1 MPLNKDIKKV
11 LVIGSGPIVIG
22 QAAEFDYAGTQAC
35 RALREDGIEIVLVN
49 SNPATIMTDK
59 AMADRIYIEPLTLT
73 TVKRIIEKE
82 RPDSILSGFG
92 GQTGLTLSMQLAKE
106 GFLDKMGVR
115 LLGASPETIDKAE
128 DRQLFKDAM
137 ERIGQPC
144 VPSKVVNTVADA
156 EAFAA
161 EIGYP
166 VIIRPAFTL
175 GGTGGGIVDDANA
188 LREVAAN
195 GLALSPI
202 TQVLVEKSIAGWKE
216 IEFEVMRDHMGNTIT
231 VCSMENLDPVGVH
244 TGDSIVIAPTV
255 TLSDKEYQMLRSAA
269 LKIIDELGVEGGCNC
284 QFALHPTSFEY
295 AVIEVNPRVSR
306 SSALASKA
314 TGYPIAKVA
323 TKIAIGYTLDEIKN
337 AVTGKTYAAFEP
349 ALDYVAVKFPKWPF
363 DKFVY
368 AKRDL
373 GTQMKATGEVMSI
386 ADSFEM
392 ALMKAVRGAEISL
405 DTLNLPKFAAES
417 AEALWHIAVH
427 ATDERLFAVYE
438 LLKRGV
444 SVQEMHDK
452 TMIDCWFLS
461 KLENL
466 LAYEQELSKGVLT
479 EELYTRGKKLGYPDA
494 AIARLSG
501 CKIPYAR
508 KTTFRMVDTCAGEFA
523 AHTPYFYAT
532 YDTEESGGED
542 EALEFIGGD
551 RQKPTVMVLGS
562 GPIRIGQGI
571 EFDYASVHCVM
582 SLRQLGYEV
591 VLVNNNP
598 ETVSTDFDT
607 GDRLYFEPLSP
618 EDVLDIIR
626 IEKPIGVVVA
636 FGGQTAIKLTKT
648 LAANSIPILGS
659 SADTID
665 MAEDRERFDAL
676 LERTGIKRPR
686 GFTVMTADEALTAA
700 RELGYPVL
708 MRPSYVLGGQNMIIA
723 YCDEDIEEYMAIIL
737 THRQDNPVLI
747 DKYLSG
753 MEIEVDAICD
763 GENILIPGIM
773 EHVERTGIHSG
784 DSIAVYP
791 AGDIDDDMADK
802 IVSTTETLCRELH
815 GIGLINLQYILT
827 GGEIYVI
834 EVNPRASRTVPYISK
849 VTGVPMCD
857 LATRVSLG
865 EKLTDLGYGTGLYPP
880 SPYVAVKVPVFS
892 FEKLQ
897 DVDTHLGPEMK
908 STGEV
913 LGIGNNL
920 EEALYKGLIASNH
933 KMTREG
939 GGVFITVRDQ
949 DKHEIGEVAKKFARM
964 GFTLYA
970 TAGTALVLAKV
981 GLAVKL
987 VDKIHESSVNT
998 LTLLES
1004 GQVDYVIST
1013 SAKGRNPA
1021 RDSVKIRR
1029 KASLLGIP
1037 CLTALDT
1044 ANALADSL
1052 MSRYTPENTEIVDIN
1067 HLKAEK
1073 QRLHFTKMT
1082 ACSNDYIYINCFD
1095 PANAVA
1101 SPEFLSIYLSD
1112 RHNGVGGDGVILIC
1126 PSDTADARMVMFNLD
1141 GSEGLMCGNGI
1152 RCVAKYLFDN
1162 GIAKGEPVGKGRYR
1176 LRIDTASGVKEC
1188 TVITKNGLVSKV
1200 TVDMGRAEL
1209 SPRLVPVNLEG
1220 DRVVNK
1226 PVSIDGEV
1234 FRITCCSMGNPHAT
1248 VFVPSVDKLDLERL
1262 GPKFEHDPLFPER
1275 VNVGFVEV
1283 IDETTLKA
1291 RIWER
1296 GSGETM
1302 ACGTGTCA
1310 AVVAATVN
1318 GYCQKGQDVRVI
1330 LKGGE
1335 LRINYTDE
1343 RVLMTGRADKVF
1355 DGTVEV

>member
-59 AMADRIYIEPLTLT
+59 AMADKIYIEPLNLT
-73 TVKRIIEKE
+73 TIKRIIEKE
-82 RPDSILSGFG
+82 KPDSILSGFG

-106 GFLDKMGVR
+106 GFLESHNVR

-128 DRQLFKDAM
+128 DRQMFKDTM
-137 ERIGQPC
+137 EKIGQPC
-144 VPSKVVNTVADA
+144 IPSKVVTTVEDA
-156 EAFAA
+156 EAFAL

-175 GGTGGGIVDDANA
+175 GGSGGGIVNNQEE

-202 TQVLVEKSIAGWKE
+202 TQILVEKSIAGWKE
-216 IEFEVMRDHMGNTIT
+216 IEFEVMRDSKGNTIT

-368 AKRDL
+368 AKREL

-386 ADSFEM
+386 ADTFEM

-405 DTLNLPKFAAES
+405 DTLNLPKFATES
-417 AEALWHIAVH
+417 EENLWHIATH

-444 SVQEMHDK
+444 SVEKMHQE

-461 KLENL
+461 KILNL
-466 LAYEQELSKGVLT
+466 LNYERELAKGRLT
-479 EELYTRGKKLGYPDA
+479 QELYTQGKKLGYPDST
-494 AIARLSG
+494 IARLSG
-501 CKIPYAR
+501 CEVTFER
-508 KTTFRMVDTCAGEFA
+508 KPTFKMVDTCAGEFA

-532 YDTEESGGED
+532 YDTEEAGGED
-542 EALEFIGGD
+542 EALEFIGEN
-551 RQKPTVMVLGS
+551 REKQTVIVLGS

-591 VLVNNNP
+591 VIINNNP

-618 EDVLDIIR
+618 EDVLDIIN

-648 LAANSIPILGS
+648 LAAHNIPILGS

-676 LERTGIKRPR
+676 LERSGIKRPK
-686 GFTVMTADEALTAA
+686 GHTIMTTEEALTAA
-700 RELGYPVL
+700 RDLGYPVL

-723 YCDEDIEEYMAIIL
+723 YCDEDIQEYMAIIL
-737 THRQDNPVLI
+737 SHKQDNPVLI

-791 AGDIDDDMADK
+791 ASDIDDDMSAK
-802 IVSTTETLCRELH
+802 IVATTETLCRELNAL
-815 GIGLINLQYILT
+815 GLINLQYILMD
-827 GGEIYVI
+827 GEIYVI

-857 LATRVSLG
+857 LATKVSLG
-865 EKLTDLGYGTGLYPP
+865 YKLVDLGFGTGLYKP

-892 FEKLQ
+892 FEKLT

-920 EEALYKGLIASNH
+920 EEALYKGLIASGH
-933 KMTREG
+933 KMTKG

-949 DKHEIGEVAKKFARM
+949 DKPEIGEIAKKFDKM
-964 GFTLYA
+964 GFAIYA
-970 TAGTALVLAKV
+970 TTGTAMVLAKV
-981 GLAVKL
+981 GLSVKI

-998 LTLLES
+998 ITLLES
-1004 GQVDYVIST
+1004 GKVNYVIST

-1052 MSRYTPENTEIVDIN
+1052 MSRYTPENTEIIDIN
-1067 HLKAEK
+1067 NLKERK
-1073 QRLHFTKMT
+1073 QKLKFTKMS
-1082 ACSNDYIYINCFD
+1082 ACSNDYIYINLFD
-1095 PANAVA
+1095 KENTVS
-1101 SPEFLSIYLSD
+1101 SPEFLSIFLSD

-1126 PSDTADARMVMFNLD
+1126 PSDVADAQMRMFNLD
-1141 GSEGLMCGNGI
+1141 GSEGMMCGNGI

-1162 GIAKGEPVGKGRYR
+1162 GIAKGQKVGEGRHV
-1176 LRIDTASGVKEC
+1176 LHIDTKSGVKEC

-1200 TVDMGRAEL
+1200 TVDMGKAEL
-1209 SPRLVPVNLEG
+1209 APEKVPVRLEG
-1220 DRVVNK
+1220 EKVVNK
-1226 PVSIDGEV
+1226 PISIGGNV
-1234 FRITCCSMGNPHAT
+1234 YRITCCSMGNPHCT
-1248 VFVPSVDKLDLERL
+1248 VFVPSVDKLDLEDL
-1262 GPKFEHDPLFPER
+1262 GPKFEHDPMFPDR
-1275 VNVGFVEV
+1275 VNVEFVEV
-1283 IDETTLKA
+1283 IDQHTLKA

-1310 AVVAATVN
+1310 AVVAATLN
-1318 GYCQKGQDVRVI
+1318 GYCEKGKDIRVI

-1335 LRINYTDE
+1335 LKIHYTDE
-1343 RVLMTGRADKVF
+1343 RVLMTGKAEKVY
-1355 DGTVEV
+1355 DGVVEV

>member
-59 AMADRIYIEPLTLT
+59 AMADKIYIEPLNLT
-73 TVKRIIEKE
+73 TIKRIIEKE
-82 RPDSILSGFG
+82 KPDSILSGFG

-106 GFLDKMGVR
+106 GFLESHNVR

-128 DRQLFKDAM
+128 DRQMFKDTM
-137 ERIGQPC
+137 EKIGQPC
-144 VPSKVVNTVADA
+144 IPSKVVTTVEDA
-156 EAFAA
+156 EAFAL

-175 GGTGGGIVDDANA
+175 GGSGGGIVNNQEE

-202 TQVLVEKSIAGWKE
+202 TQILVEKSIAGWKE
-216 IEFEVMRDHMGNTIT
+216 IEFEVMRDSKGNTIT

-368 AKRDL
+368 AKREL

-386 ADSFEM
+386 ADTFEM

-405 DTLNLPKFAAES
+405 DTLNLPKFATES
-417 AEALWHIAVH
+417 EENLWHIATH

-444 SVQEMHDK
+444 SVEKMHQE

-461 KLENL
+461 KILNL
-466 LAYEQELSKGVLT
+466 LNYERELAKGQLT
-479 EELYTRGKKLGYPDA
+479 QELYTQGKKLGYPDST
-494 AIARLSG
+494 IARLSG
-501 CKIPYAR
+501 CEVTFER
-508 KTTFRMVDTCAGEFA
+508 KPTFKMVDTCAGEFA

-542 EALEFIGGD
+542 EALEFIGEN
-551 RQKPTVMVLGS
+551 REKQTVIVLGS

-591 VLVNNNP
+591 VIINNNP

-618 EDVLDIIR
+618 EDVLDIIN

-648 LAANSIPILGS
+648 LAAHNIPILGS

-665 MAEDRERFDAL
+665 MAEDRERFDEL
-676 LERTGIKRPR
+676 LERSGIKRPK
-686 GFTVMTADEALTAA
+686 GHTIMTTEEALNAA
-700 RELGYPVL
+700 RDLGYPVL

-723 YCDEDIEEYMAIIL
+723 YCDEDIQEYMAIIL
-737 THRQDNPVLI
+737 SHKQDNPVLI

-791 AGDIDDDMADK
+791 ASDIDDDMSAK
-802 IVSTTETLCRELH
+802 IVATTETLCRELNAL
-815 GIGLINLQYILT
+815 GLINLQYILMD
-827 GGEIYVI
+827 GEIYVI

-857 LATRVSLG
+857 LATKVSLG
-865 EKLTDLGYGTGLYPP
+865 YKLVDLGFGTGLYKP

-892 FEKLQ
+892 FEKLT

-920 EEALYKGLIASNH
+920 EEALYKGLIASGH
-933 KMTREG
+933 KMTKG

-949 DKHEIGEVAKKFARM
+949 DKPEIGEIAKKFDKM
-964 GFTLYA
+964 GFAIYA
-970 TAGTALVLAKV
+970 TTGTAMVLAKV
-981 GLAVKL
+981 GLSVKI

-998 LTLLES
+998 ITLLES
-1004 GQVDYVIST
+1004 GKVNYVIST

-1052 MSRYTPENTEIVDIN
+1052 MSRYTPENTEIIDIN
-1067 HLKAEK
+1067 NLKERK
-1073 QRLHFTKMT
+1073 QKLKFTKMS
-1082 ACSNDYIYINCFD
+1082 ACSNDYIYINLFD
-1095 PANAVA
+1095 KENTVS
-1101 SPEFLSIYLSD
+1101 SPEFLSIFLSD

-1126 PSDTADARMVMFNLD
+1126 PSDVADAQMRMFNLD
-1141 GSEGLMCGNGI
+1141 GSEGMMCGNGI

-1162 GIAKGEPVGKGRYR
+1162 GIAKGQKVGEGRHV
-1176 LRIDTASGVKEC
+1176 LHIDTKSGVKEC

-1200 TVDMGRAEL
+1200 TVDMGKAQLAPEK
-1209 SPRLVPVNLEG
+1209 VPVRLEG
-1220 DRVVNK
+1220 EKVVNK
-1226 PVSIDGEV
+1226 PISIGGNV
-1234 FRITCCSMGNPHAT
+1234 YRITCCSMGNPHCI
-1248 VFVPSVDKLDLERL
+1248 VFVPSVDKLDLEDL
-1262 GPKFEHDPLFPER
+1262 GPKFEHDPMFPDR
-1275 VNVGFVEV
+1275 VNVEFVEV
-1283 IDETTLKA
+1283 IDQHTLKA

-1310 AVVAATVN
+1310 AVVAATLN
-1318 GYCQKGQDVRVI
+1318 GYCEKGKDIRV
-1330 LKGGE
+1330 
-1335 LRINYTDE
+1335 TS
-1343 RVLMTGRADKVF
+1343 RAAS
-1355 DGTVEV
+1355 

>member
-59 AMADRIYIEPLTLT
+59 AMADKIYIEPLNLT
-73 TVKRIIEKE
+73 TIKRIIEKE
-82 RPDSILSGFG
+82 KPDSILSGFG

-106 GFLDKMGVR
+106 GFLESHNVR

-128 DRQLFKDAM
+128 DRQMFKDTM
-137 ERIGQPC
+137 EKIGQPC
-144 VPSKVVNTVADA
+144 IPSKVVTTVEDA
-156 EAFAA
+156 EAFAL

-175 GGTGGGIVDDANA
+175 GGSGGGIVNNQEE

-202 TQVLVEKSIAGWKE
+202 TQILVEKSIAGWKE
-216 IEFEVMRDHMGNTIT
+216 IEFEVMRDSKGNTIT

-368 AKRDL
+368 AKREL

-386 ADSFEM
+386 ADTFEM

-405 DTLNLPKFAAES
+405 DTLNLPKFATES
-417 AEALWHIAVH
+417 EENLWHIATH

-444 SVQEMHDK
+444 SIEKMHEE

-461 KLENL
+461 KILNL
-466 LAYEQELSKGVLT
+466 LNYERELAKGQLT
-479 EELYTRGKKLGYPDA
+479 QELYTQGKKLGYPDST
-494 AIARLSG
+494 IARLSG
-501 CKIPYAR
+501 CEVTFER
-508 KTTFRMVDTCAGEFA
+508 KPTFKMVDTCAGEFA

-532 YDTEESGGED
+532 YDTEEAGGED
-542 EALEFIGGD
+542 EALEFIGEN
-551 RQKPTVMVLGS
+551 REKQTVIVLGS

-591 VLVNNNP
+591 VIINNNP

-618 EDVLDIIR
+618 EDVLDIIN

-648 LAANSIPILGS
+648 LAAHNIPILGS

-665 MAEDRERFDAL
+665 MAEDRERFDEL
-676 LERTGIKRPR
+676 LERSGIKRPK
-686 GFTVMTADEALTAA
+686 GHTIMTTEEALTAA
-700 RELGYPVL
+700 RDLGYPVL

-723 YCDEDIEEYMAIIL
+723 YCDEDIQEYMAIIL
-737 THRQDNPVLI
+737 SHKQDNPVLI

-791 AGDIDDDMADK
+791 ASDIDDDMSAK
-802 IVSTTETLCRELH
+802 IVATTETLCRELNAL
-815 GIGLINLQYILT
+815 GLINLQYILMD
-827 GGEIYVI
+827 GEIYVI

-857 LATRVSLG
+857 LATKVSLG
-865 EKLTDLGYGTGLYPP
+865 YKLVDLGFGTGLYKP

-892 FEKLQ
+892 FEKLT

-920 EEALYKGLIASNH
+920 EEALYKGLIASGH
-933 KMTREG
+933 KMTKG

-949 DKHEIGEVAKKFARM
+949 DKPEIGEIAKKFDKM
-964 GFTLYA
+964 GFAIYA
-970 TAGTALVLAKV
+970 TTGTAMVLAKV
-981 GLAVKL
+981 GLSVKI

-998 LTLLES
+998 ITLLES
-1004 GQVDYVIST
+1004 GKVNYVIST

-1052 MSRYTPENTEIVDIN
+1052 MSRYTPENTEIIDIN
-1067 HLKAEK
+1067 NLKERK
-1073 QRLHFTKMT
+1073 QKLKFTKMS
-1082 ACSNDYIYINCFD
+1082 ACSNDYIYINLFD
-1095 PANAVA
+1095 KENTVS
-1101 SPEFLSIYLSD
+1101 SPEFLSIFLSD

-1126 PSDTADARMVMFNLD
+1126 PSDVADAQMRMFNLD
-1141 GSEGLMCGNGI
+1141 GSEGMMCGNGI

-1162 GIAKGEPVGKGRYR
+1162 GIAKGQKVGEGRHV
-1176 LRIDTASGVKEC
+1176 LHIDTKSGVKEC

-1200 TVDMGRAEL
+1200 TVDMGKAEL
-1209 SPRLVPVNLEG
+1209 APEKVPVRLEG
-1220 DRVVNK
+1220 EKVVNK
-1226 PVSIDGEV
+1226 PISIGGNV
-1234 FRITCCSMGNPHAT
+1234 YRITCCSMGNPHCT
-1248 VFVPSVDKLDLERL
+1248 VFVPSVDKLDLEDL
-1262 GPKFEHDPLFPER
+1262 GPKFEHDPMFPDR
-1275 VNVGFVEV
+1275 VNVEFVEV
-1283 IDETTLKA
+1283 IDQHTLKA

-1310 AVVAATVN
+1310 AVVAATLN
-1318 GYCQKGQDVRVI
+1318 GYCEKGKDIRVI

-1335 LRINYTDE
+1335 LKIHYTDE
-1343 RVLMTGRADKVF
+1343 RVLMTGKAEKVY
-1355 DGTVEV
+1355 DGVVEV

>member
-59 AMADRIYIEPLTLT
+59 AMADKIYIEPLNLT
-73 TVKRIIEKE
+73 TIKRIIEKE
-82 RPDSILSGFG
+82 KPDSILSGFG

-106 GFLDKMGVR
+106 GFLESHNVR

-128 DRQLFKDAM
+128 DRQMFKDTM
-137 ERIGQPC
+137 EKIGQPC
-144 VPSKVVNTVADA
+144 IPSKVVTTVEDA
-156 EAFAA
+156 EAFAL

-175 GGTGGGIVDDANA
+175 GGSGGGIVNNQEE

-202 TQVLVEKSIAGWKE
+202 TQILVEKSIAGWKE
-216 IEFEVMRDHMGNTIT
+216 IEFEVMRDSKGNTIT

-368 AKRDL
+368 AKREL

-386 ADSFEM
+386 ADTFEM

-405 DTLNLPKFAAES
+405 DTLNLPKFATES
-417 AEALWHIAVH
+417 EENLWHIATH

-444 SVQEMHDK
+444 SIEKMHQE

-461 KLENL
+461 KILNL
-466 LAYEQELSKGVLT
+466 LNYERELAKGQLT
-479 EELYTRGKKLGYPDA
+479 QELYTQGKKLGYPDST
-494 AIARLSG
+494 IARLSG
-501 CKIPYAR
+501 CEVTFER
-508 KTTFRMVDTCAGEFA
+508 KPTFKMVDTCAGEFA

-532 YDTEESGGED
+532 YDTEEAGGED
-542 EALEFIGGD
+542 EALEFIGEN
-551 RQKPTVMVLGS
+551 REKQTVIVLGS

-591 VLVNNNP
+591 VIINNNP

-618 EDVLDIIR
+618 EDVLDIIK

-648 LAANSIPILGS
+648 LAAHNIPILGS

-665 MAEDRERFDAL
+665 MAEDRERFDEL
-676 LERTGIKRPR
+676 LERSGIKRPK
-686 GFTVMTADEALTAA
+686 GHTIMTTEEALNAA
-700 RELGYPVL
+700 RDLGYPVL

-737 THRQDNPVLI
+737 SHKQDNPVLI

-791 AGDIDDDMADK
+791 ASDIDDDMSAK
-802 IVSTTETLCRELH
+802 IVATTETLCRELNAL
-815 GIGLINLQYILT
+815 GLINLQYILMD
-827 GGEIYVI
+827 GEIYVI

-857 LATRVSLG
+857 LATKVSLG
-865 EKLTDLGYGTGLYPP
+865 YKLVDLGFGTGLYKP

-892 FEKLQ
+892 FEKLT

-920 EEALYKGLIASNH
+920 EEALYKGLIASGH
-933 KMTREG
+933 KMTKG

-949 DKHEIGEVAKKFARM
+949 DKPEIGEIAKKFDKM
-964 GFTLYA
+964 GFAIYA
-970 TAGTALVLAKV
+970 TTGTAMVLAKV
-981 GLAVKL
+981 GLSVKI

-998 LTLLES
+998 ITLLES
-1004 GQVDYVIST
+1004 GKVNYVIST

-1052 MSRYTPENTEIVDIN
+1052 MSRYTPENTEIIDIN
-1067 HLKAEK
+1067 NLKERK
-1073 QRLHFTKMT
+1073 QKLKFTKMS
-1082 ACSNDYIYINCFD
+1082 ACSNDYIYINLFD
-1095 PANAVA
+1095 KENTVS
-1101 SPEFLSIYLSD
+1101 SPEFLSIFLSD

-1126 PSDTADARMVMFNLD
+1126 PSDVADAQMRMFNLD
-1141 GSEGLMCGNGI
+1141 GSEGMMCGNGI

-1162 GIAKGEPVGKGRYR
+1162 GIAKGQKVGEGRHV
-1176 LRIDTASGVKEC
+1176 LHIDTKSGVKEC

-1200 TVDMGRAEL
+1200 TVDMGKAEL
-1209 SPRLVPVNLEG
+1209 APEKVPVRLEG
-1220 DRVVNK
+1220 EKVVNK
-1226 PVSIDGEV
+1226 PISIGGNV
-1234 FRITCCSMGNPHAT
+1234 YRITCCSMGNPHCT
-1248 VFVPSVDKLDLERL
+1248 VFVPSVDKLDLEDL
-1262 GPKFEHDPLFPER
+1262 GPKFEHDPMFPDR
-1275 VNVGFVEV
+1275 VNVEFVEV
-1283 IDETTLKA
+1283 IDQHTLKA

-1310 AVVAATVN
+1310 AVVAATLN
-1318 GYCQKGQDVRVI
+1318 GYCEKGKDIRVI

-1335 LRINYTDE
+1335 LKIHYTDE
-1343 RVLMTGRADKVF
+1343 RVLMTGKAEKVY
-1355 DGTVEV
+1355 DGVVEV

>member
-59 AMADRIYIEPLTLT
+59 AMADKIYIEPLNLT
-73 TVKRIIEKE
+73 TIKRIIEKE
-82 RPDSILSGFG
+82 KPDSILSGFG

-106 GFLDKMGVR
+106 GFLESHNVR

-128 DRQLFKDAM
+128 DRQMFKDTM
-137 ERIGQPC
+137 EKIGQPC
-144 VPSKVVNTVADA
+144 IPSKVVTTVEDA
-156 EAFAA
+156 EAFAL

-175 GGTGGGIVDDANA
+175 GGSGGGIVNNQEE

-202 TQVLVEKSIAGWKE
+202 TQILVEKSIAGWKE
-216 IEFEVMRDHMGNTIT
+216 IEFEVMRDSKGNTIT

-386 ADSFEM
+386 ADTFEM

-405 DTLNLPKFAAES
+405 DTLNLPKFATES
-417 AEALWHIAVH
+417 EENLWHIATH

-444 SVQEMHDK
+444 TVEKMHEE

-461 KLENL
+461 KILNL
-466 LAYEQELSKGVLT
+466 LNYERELAKGQLT
-479 EELYTRGKKLGYPDA
+479 QELYTQGKKLGYPDST
-494 AIARLSG
+494 IARLSG
-501 CKIPYAR
+501 CEVTFER
-508 KTTFRMVDTCAGEFA
+508 KPTFKMVDTCAGEFA

-532 YDTEESGGED
+532 YDTEEAGGED
-542 EALEFIGGD
+542 EALEFIGEN
-551 RQKPTVMVLGS
+551 REKQTVIVLGS

-591 VLVNNNP
+591 VIINNNP

-618 EDVLDIIR
+618 EDVLDVIA

-648 LAANSIPILGS
+648 LAAHNIPILGS

-665 MAEDRERFDAL
+665 MAEDRERFDEL
-676 LERTGIKRPR
+676 LERSGIKRPK
-686 GFTVMTADEALTAA
+686 GHTIMTTEEALTAA

-723 YCDEDIEEYMAIIL
+723 YCDEDIQEYMAIIL
-737 THRQDNPVLI
+737 SHKQDNPVLI

-791 AGDIDDDMADK
+791 ASDIDDDMSAK
-802 IVSTTETLCRELH
+802 IVATTETLCRELNAL
-815 GIGLINLQYILT
+815 GLINLQYILMD
-827 GGEIYVI
+827 GEIYVI

-857 LATRVSLG
+857 LATKVSLG
-865 EKLTDLGYGTGLYPP
+865 YKLVDLGFGTGLYKP

-892 FEKLQ
+892 FEKLT

-920 EEALYKGLIASNH
+920 EEALYKGLIASGH
-933 KMTREG
+933 KMTKG

-949 DKHEIGEVAKKFARM
+949 DKPEIGEIAKKFDKM
-964 GFTLYA
+964 GFAIYA
-970 TAGTALVLAKV
+970 TTGTAMVLAKV
-981 GLAVKL
+981 GLSVKI

-998 LTLLES
+998 ITLLES
-1004 GQVDYVIST
+1004 GKVNYVIST

-1052 MSRYTPENTEIVDIN
+1052 MSRYTPENTEIIDIN
-1067 HLKAEK
+1067 NLKERK
-1073 QRLHFTKMT
+1073 QKLKFTKMS
-1082 ACSNDYIYINCFD
+1082 ACSNDYIYINLFD
-1095 PANAVA
+1095 KENTVS
-1101 SPEFLSIYLSD
+1101 SPEFLSIFLSD

-1126 PSDTADARMVMFNLD
+1126 PSDVADAQMRMFNLD
-1141 GSEGLMCGNGI
+1141 GSEGMMCGNGI

-1162 GIAKGEPVGKGRYR
+1162 GIAKGQKVGEGRHV
-1176 LRIDTASGVKEC
+1176 LHIDTKSGVKEC

-1200 TVDMGRAEL
+1200 TVDMGKAEL
-1209 SPRLVPVNLEG
+1209 APEKVPVRLEG
-1220 DRVVNK
+1220 EKVVNK
-1226 PVSIDGEV
+1226 PISIGGNV
-1234 FRITCCSMGNPHAT
+1234 YRITCCSMGNPHCT
-1248 VFVPSVDKLDLERL
+1248 VFVPSVDKLDLEDL
-1262 GPKFEHDPLFPER
+1262 GPKFEHDPMFPDR
-1275 VNVGFVEV
+1275 VNVEFVEV
-1283 IDETTLKA
+1283 IDQHTLKA

-1310 AVVAATVN
+1310 AVVAATLN
-1318 GYCQKGQDVRVI
+1318 GYCEKGKDIRVI

-1335 LRINYTDE
+1335 LKIHYTDE
-1343 RVLMTGRADKVF
+1343 RVLMTGKAEKVY
-1355 DGTVEV
+1355 DGVVEV

>member
-59 AMADRIYIEPLTLT
+59 AMADKIYIEPLNLT
-73 TVKRIIEKE
+73 TIKRIIEKE
-82 RPDSILSGFG
+82 KPDSILSGFG

-106 GFLDKMGVR
+106 GFLESHNVR

-128 DRQLFKDAM
+128 DRQMFKDTM
-137 ERIGQPC
+137 EKIGQPC
-144 VPSKVVNTVADA
+144 IPSKVVTTVEDA
-156 EAFAA
+156 EAFAL

-175 GGTGGGIVDDANA
+175 GGSGGGIVNNQEE

-202 TQVLVEKSIAGWKE
+202 TQILVEKSIAGWKE
-216 IEFEVMRDHMGNTIT
+216 IEFEVMRDSKGNTIT

-386 ADSFEM
+386 ADTFEM

-405 DTLNLPKFAAES
+405 DTLNLPKFATES
-417 AEALWHIAVH
+417 EENLWHIATH

-444 SVQEMHDK
+444 TVEKMHEE

-461 KLENL
+461 KILNL
-466 LAYEQELSKGVLT
+466 LNYERELAKGRLT
-479 EELYTRGKKLGYPDA
+479 QELYTQGKKLGYPDST
-494 AIARLSG
+494 IARLSG
-501 CKIPYAR
+501 CEVTFER
-508 KTTFRMVDTCAGEFA
+508 KPTFKMVDTCAGEFA

-532 YDTEESGGED
+532 YDTEEAGGED
-542 EALEFIGGD
+542 EALEFIGEN
-551 RQKPTVMVLGS
+551 REKQTVIVLGS

-591 VLVNNNP
+591 VIINNNP

-618 EDVLDIIR
+618 EDVLDIIN

-648 LAANSIPILGS
+648 LAAHNIPILGS

-665 MAEDRERFDAL
+665 MAEDRERFDEL
-676 LERTGIKRPR
+676 LERSGIKRPK
-686 GFTVMTADEALTAA
+686 GHTIMTTEEALNAA
-700 RELGYPVL
+700 RDLGYPVL

-737 THRQDNPVLI
+737 SHKQDNPVLI

-791 AGDIDDDMADK
+791 ASDIDDDMSAK
-802 IVSTTETLCRELH
+802 IVATTETLCRELNAL
-815 GIGLINLQYILT
+815 GLINLQYILMD
-827 GGEIYVI
+827 GEIYVI

-857 LATRVSLG
+857 LATKVSLG
-865 EKLTDLGYGTGLYPP
+865 YKLVDLGFGTGLYKP

-892 FEKLQ
+892 FEKLT

-920 EEALYKGLIASNH
+920 EEALYKGLIASGH
-933 KMTREG
+933 KMTKG

-949 DKHEIGEVAKKFARM
+949 DKPEIGEIAKKFDKM
-964 GFTLYA
+964 GFAIYA
-970 TAGTALVLAKV
+970 TTGTAMVLAKV
-981 GLAVKL
+981 GLSVKI

-998 LTLLES
+998 ITLLES
-1004 GQVDYVIST
+1004 GKVNYVIST

-1052 MSRYTPENTEIVDIN
+1052 MSRYTPENTEIIDIN
-1067 HLKAEK
+1067 NLKERK
-1073 QRLHFTKMT
+1073 QKLKFTKMS
-1082 ACSNDYIYINCFD
+1082 ACSNDYIYINLFD
-1095 PANAVA
+1095 KENTVS
-1101 SPEFLSIYLSD
+1101 SPEFLSIFLSD

-1126 PSDTADARMVMFNLD
+1126 PSDVADAQMRMFNLD
-1141 GSEGLMCGNGI
+1141 GSEGMMCGNGI

-1162 GIAKGEPVGKGRYR
+1162 GIAKGQKVGEGRHV
-1176 LRIDTASGVKEC
+1176 LHIDTKSGVKEC

-1200 TVDMGRAEL
+1200 TVDMGKAEL
-1209 SPRLVPVNLEG
+1209 APEKVPVRLEG
-1220 DRVVNK
+1220 EKVVNK
-1226 PVSIDGEV
+1226 PISIGGNV
-1234 FRITCCSMGNPHAT
+1234 YRITCCSMGNPHCT
-1248 VFVPSVDKLDLERL
+1248 VFVPSVDKLDLEDL
-1262 GPKFEHDPLFPER
+1262 GPKFEHDPMFPDR
-1275 VNVGFVEV
+1275 VNVEFVEV
-1283 IDETTLKA
+1283 IDQHTLKA

-1310 AVVAATVN
+1310 AVVAATLN
-1318 GYCQKGQDVRVI
+1318 GYCEKGKDIRVI

-1335 LRINYTDE
+1335 LKIHYTDE
-1343 RVLMTGRADKVF
+1343 RVLMTGKAEKVY
-1355 DGTVEV
+1355 DGVVEV

>member
-59 AMADRIYIEPLTLT
+59 AMADKIYIEPLNLT
-73 TVKRIIEKE
+73 TIKRIIEKE
-82 RPDSILSGFG
+82 KPDSILSGFG

-106 GFLDKMGVR
+106 GFLESHNVR

-128 DRQLFKDAM
+128 DRQMFKDTM
-137 ERIGQPC
+137 EKIGQPC
-144 VPSKVVNTVADA
+144 IPSKVVTTVEDA
-156 EAFAA
+156 EAFAL

-175 GGTGGGIVDDANA
+175 GGSGGGIVNNQEE

-202 TQVLVEKSIAGWKE
+202 TQILVEKSIAGWKE
-216 IEFEVMRDHMGNTIT
+216 IEFEVMRDSKGNTIT

-368 AKRDL
+368 AKREL

-386 ADSFEM
+386 ADTFEM

-405 DTLNLPKFAAES
+405 DTLNLPKFATES
-417 AEALWHIAVH
+417 EENLWHIATH

-444 SVQEMHDK
+444 SVEKMHEE

-461 KLENL
+461 KLMNL
-466 LAYEQELSKGVLT
+466 LNYERELAKGQLT
-479 EELYTRGKKLGYPDA
+479 QELYTQGKKLGYPDST
-494 AIARLSG
+494 IARLSG
-501 CKIPYAR
+501 CEVTFER
-508 KTTFRMVDTCAGEFA
+508 KPTFKMVDTCAGEFA

-532 YDTEESGGED
+532 YDTEEAGGED
-542 EALEFIGGD
+542 EALEFIGEN
-551 RQKPTVMVLGS
+551 REKQTVIVLGS

-591 VLVNNNP
+591 VIINNNP

-618 EDVLDIIR
+618 EDVLDIIN

-648 LAANSIPILGS
+648 LAAHNIPILGS

-665 MAEDRERFDAL
+665 MAEDRERFDEL
-676 LERTGIKRPR
+676 LERSGIKRPK
-686 GFTVMTADEALTAA
+686 GHTIMTTEEALNAA
-700 RELGYPVL
+700 QDLGYPVL

-737 THRQDNPVLI
+737 SHKQDNPVLI

-791 AGDIDDDMADK
+791 ASDIDDDMSAK
-802 IVSTTETLCRELH
+802 IVATTETLCRELNAL
-815 GIGLINLQYILT
+815 GLINLQYILMD
-827 GGEIYVI
+827 GEIYVI

-857 LATRVSLG
+857 LATKVSLG
-865 EKLTDLGYGTGLYPP
+865 YKLVDLGFGTGLYKP

-892 FEKLQ
+892 FEKLT

-920 EEALYKGLIASNH
+920 EEALYKGLIASGH
-933 KMTREG
+933 KMTKG

-949 DKHEIGEVAKKFARM
+949 DKPEIGEIAKKFDKM
-964 GFTLYA
+964 GFAIYA
-970 TAGTALVLAKV
+970 TTGTAMVLAKV
-981 GLAVKL
+981 GLSVKI

-998 LTLLES
+998 ITLLES
-1004 GQVDYVIST
+1004 GKVNYVIST

-1052 MSRYTPENTEIVDIN
+1052 MSRYTPENTEIIDIN
-1067 HLKAEK
+1067 NLKERK
-1073 QRLHFTKMT
+1073 QKLKFTKMS
-1082 ACSNDYIYINCFD
+1082 ACSNDYIYINLFD
-1095 PANAVA
+1095 KENTVS
-1101 SPEFLSIYLSD
+1101 SPEFLSIFLSD

-1126 PSDTADARMVMFNLD
+1126 PSDVADAQMRMFNLD
-1141 GSEGLMCGNGI
+1141 GSEGMMCGNGI

-1162 GIAKGEPVGKGRYR
+1162 GIAKGQKVGEGRHV
-1176 LRIDTASGVKEC
+1176 LHIDTKSGVKEC

-1200 TVDMGRAEL
+1200 TVDMGKAEL
-1209 SPRLVPVNLEG
+1209 APEKVPVRLEG
-1220 DRVVNK
+1220 EKVVNK
-1226 PVSIDGEV
+1226 PISIGGNV
-1234 FRITCCSMGNPHAT
+1234 YRITCCSMGNPHCT
-1248 VFVPSVDKLDLERL
+1248 VFVPSVDKLDLEDL
-1262 GPKFEHDPLFPER
+1262 GPKFEHDPMFPDR
-1275 VNVGFVEV
+1275 VNVEFVEV
-1283 IDETTLKA
+1283 IDQHTLKA

-1310 AVVAATVN
+1310 AVVAATLN
-1318 GYCQKGQDVRVI
+1318 GYCEKGKDIRVI

-1335 LRINYTDE
+1335 LKIHYTDE
-1343 RVLMTGRADKVF
+1343 RVLMTGKAEKVY
-1355 DGTVEV
+1355 DGVVEV

>member
-59 AMADRIYIEPLTLT
+59 AMADKIYIEPLNLT
-73 TVKRIIEKE
+73 TIKRIIEKE
-82 RPDSILSGFG
+82 KPDSILSGFG

-106 GFLDKMGVR
+106 GFLESHNVR

-128 DRQLFKDAM
+128 DRQMFKDTM
-137 ERIGQPC
+137 EKIGQPC
-144 VPSKVVNTVADA
+144 IPSKVVTTVEDA
-156 EAFAA
+156 EAFAL

-175 GGTGGGIVDDANA
+175 GGSGGGIVNNQEE

-202 TQVLVEKSIAGWKE
+202 TQILVEKSIAGWKE
-216 IEFEVMRDHMGNTIT
+216 IEFEVMRDSKGNTIT

-368 AKRDL
+368 AKREL

-386 ADSFEM
+386 ADTFEM

-405 DTLNLPKFAAES
+405 DTLNLPKFATES
-417 AEALWHIAVH
+417 EENLWHIATH

-444 SVQEMHDK
+444 SVEKMHEE

-461 KLENL
+461 KILNL
-466 LAYEQELSKGVLT
+466 LNYERELAKGRLT
-479 EELYTRGKKLGYPDA
+479 QELYTQGKKLGYPDST
-494 AIARLSG
+494 IARLSG
-501 CKIPYAR
+501 CEVTFER
-508 KTTFRMVDTCAGEFA
+508 KPTFKMVDTCAGEFA

-532 YDTEESGGED
+532 YDTEEAGGED
-542 EALEFIGGD
+542 EALEFIGEN
-551 RQKPTVMVLGS
+551 REKQTVIVLGS

-591 VLVNNNP
+591 VIINNNP

-618 EDVLDIIR
+618 EDVLDIIK

-648 LAANSIPILGS
+648 LAAHNIPILGS

-665 MAEDRERFDAL
+665 MAEDRERFDEL
-676 LERTGIKRPR
+676 LERSGIKRPK
-686 GFTVMTADEALTAA
+686 GHTIMTTEEALNAA
-700 RELGYPVL
+700 RDLGYPVL

-737 THRQDNPVLI
+737 SHKQDNPVLI

-791 AGDIDDDMADK
+791 ASDIDDDMSAK
-802 IVSTTETLCRELH
+802 IVATTETLCRELNAL
-815 GIGLINLQYILT
+815 GLINLQYILMD
-827 GGEIYVI
+827 GEIYVI

-857 LATRVSLG
+857 LATKVSLG
-865 EKLTDLGYGTGLYPP
+865 YKLVDLGFGTGLYKP

-892 FEKLQ
+892 FEKLT

-920 EEALYKGLIASNH
+920 EEALYKGLIASGH
-933 KMTREG
+933 KMTKG

-949 DKHEIGEVAKKFARM
+949 DKPEIGEIAKKFDKM
-964 GFTLYA
+964 GFAIYA
-970 TAGTALVLAKV
+970 TTGTAMVLAKV
-981 GLAVKL
+981 GLSVKI

-998 LTLLES
+998 ITLLES
-1004 GQVDYVIST
+1004 GKVNYVIST

-1052 MSRYTPENTEIVDIN
+1052 MSRYTPENTEIIDIN
-1067 HLKAEK
+1067 NLKERK
-1073 QRLHFTKMT
+1073 QKLKFTKMS
-1082 ACSNDYIYINCFD
+1082 ACSNDYIYINLFD
-1095 PANAVA
+1095 KENTVS
-1101 SPEFLSIYLSD
+1101 SPEFLSIFLSD

-1126 PSDTADARMVMFNLD
+1126 PSDVADAQMRMFNLD
-1141 GSEGLMCGNGI
+1141 GSEGMMCGNGI

-1162 GIAKGEPVGKGRYR
+1162 GIAKGQKVGEGRHV
-1176 LRIDTASGVKEC
+1176 LHIDTKSGVKEC

-1200 TVDMGRAEL
+1200 TVDMGKAEL
-1209 SPRLVPVNLEG
+1209 APEKVPVRLEG
-1220 DRVVNK
+1220 EKVVNK
-1226 PVSIDGEV
+1226 PISIGGNV
-1234 FRITCCSMGNPHAT
+1234 YRITCCSMGNPHCT
-1248 VFVPSVDKLDLERL
+1248 VFVPSVDKLDLEDL
-1262 GPKFEHDPLFPER
+1262 GPKFEHDPMFPDR
-1275 VNVGFVEV
+1275 VNVEFVEV
-1283 IDETTLKA
+1283 IDQHTLKA

-1310 AVVAATVN
+1310 AVVAATLN
-1318 GYCQKGQDVRVI
+1318 GYCEKGKDIRVI

-1335 LRINYTDE
+1335 LKIHYTDE
-1343 RVLMTGRADKVF
+1343 RVLMTGKAEKVY
-1355 DGTVEV
+1355 DGVVEV

>member
-59 AMADRIYIEPLTLT
+59 AMADKIYIEPLNLT
-73 TVKRIIEKE
+73 TIKRIIEKE
-82 RPDSILSGFG
+82 KPDSILSGFG

-106 GFLDKMGVR
+106 GFLESHNVR

-128 DRQLFKDAM
+128 DRQMFKDTM
-137 ERIGQPC
+137 EKIGQPC
-144 VPSKVVNTVADA
+144 IPSKVVTTVEDA
-156 EAFAA
+156 EAFAL

-175 GGTGGGIVDDANA
+175 GGSGGGIVNNQEE

-202 TQVLVEKSIAGWKE
+202 TQILVEKSIAGWKE
-216 IEFEVMRDHMGNTIT
+216 IEFEVMRDSKGNTIT

-368 AKRDL
+368 AKREL

-386 ADSFEM
+386 ADTFEM

-405 DTLNLPKFAAES
+405 DTLNLPKFATES
-417 AEALWHIAVH
+417 EENLWHIATH

-444 SVQEMHDK
+444 SVEKMHEE

-461 KLENL
+461 KILNL
-466 LAYEQELSKGVLT
+466 LNYERELAKGRLT
-479 EELYTRGKKLGYPDA
+479 QELYTQGKKLGYPDST
-494 AIARLSG
+494 IARLSG
-501 CKIPYAR
+501 CEVTFER
-508 KTTFRMVDTCAGEFA
+508 KPTFKMVDTCAGEFA

-532 YDTEESGGED
+532 YDTEEAGGED
-542 EALEFIGGD
+542 EALEFIGEN
-551 RQKPTVMVLGS
+551 REKQTVIVLGS

-591 VLVNNNP
+591 VIINNNP

-618 EDVLDIIR
+618 EDVLDIIN

-648 LAANSIPILGS
+648 LAAHNIPILGS

-665 MAEDRERFDAL
+665 MAEDRERFDEL
-676 LERTGIKRPR
+676 LERSGIKRPK
-686 GFTVMTADEALTAA
+686 GHTIMTTEEALNAA
-700 RELGYPVL
+700 RDLGYPVL

-723 YCDEDIEEYMAIIL
+723 YCDEDIQEYMAIIL
-737 THRQDNPVLI
+737 SHKQDNPVLI

-791 AGDIDDDMADK
+791 ASDIDDDMSAK
-802 IVSTTETLCRELH
+802 IVATTETLCRELNAL
-815 GIGLINLQYILT
+815 GLINLQYILMD
-827 GGEIYVI
+827 GEIYVI

-857 LATRVSLG
+857 LATKVSLG
-865 EKLTDLGYGTGLYPP
+865 YKLKDLGFGTGLYKP

-892 FEKLQ
+892 FEKLT

-920 EEALYKGLIASNH
+920 EEALYKGLIASGH
-933 KMTREG
+933 KMTKG

-949 DKHEIGEVAKKFARM
+949 DKPEIGEIAKKFDKM
-964 GFTLYA
+964 GFAIYA
-970 TAGTALVLAKV
+970 TTGTAMVLAKV
-981 GLAVKL
+981 GLSVKI

-998 LTLLES
+998 ITLLES
-1004 GQVDYVIST
+1004 GKVNYVIST

-1052 MSRYTPENTEIVDIN
+1052 MSRYTPENTEIIDIN
-1067 HLKAEK
+1067 NLKERK
-1073 QRLHFTKMT
+1073 QKLKFTKMS
-1082 ACSNDYIYINCFD
+1082 ACSNDYIYINLFD
-1095 PANAVA
+1095 KENTVS
-1101 SPEFLSIYLSD
+1101 SPEFLSIFLSD

-1126 PSDTADARMVMFNLD
+1126 PSDVADAQMRMFNLD
-1141 GSEGLMCGNGI
+1141 GSEGMMCGNGI

-1162 GIAKGEPVGKGRYR
+1162 GIAKGQKVGEGRHV
-1176 LRIDTASGVKEC
+1176 LHIDTKSGVKEC

-1200 TVDMGRAEL
+1200 TVDMGKAEL
-1209 SPRLVPVNLEG
+1209 APEKVPVRLEG
-1220 DRVVNK
+1220 EKVVNK
-1226 PVSIDGEV
+1226 PISIGGNV
-1234 FRITCCSMGNPHAT
+1234 YRITCCSMGNPHCT
-1248 VFVPSVDKLDLERL
+1248 VFVPSVDKLDLEDL
-1262 GPKFEHDPLFPER
+1262 GPKFEHDPMFPDR
-1275 VNVGFVEV
+1275 VNVEFVEV
-1283 IDETTLKA
+1283 IDQHTLKA

-1310 AVVAATVN
+1310 AVVAATLN
-1318 GYCQKGQDVRVI
+1318 GYCEKGKDIRVI

-1335 LRINYTDE
+1335 LKIHYTDE
-1343 RVLMTGRADKVF
+1343 RVLMTGKAEKVY
-1355 DGTVEV
+1355 DGVVEV

>member
-59 AMADRIYIEPLTLT
+59 AMADKIYIEPLNLT
-73 TVKRIIEKE
+73 TIKRIIEKE
-82 RPDSILSGFG
+82 KPDSILSGFG

-106 GFLDKMGVR
+106 GFLESHNVR

-128 DRQLFKDAM
+128 DRQMFKDTM
-137 ERIGQPC
+137 EKIGQPC
-144 VPSKVVNTVADA
+144 IPSKVVTTVEDA
-156 EAFAA
+156 EAFAL

-175 GGTGGGIVDDANA
+175 GGSGGGIVNNQEE

-202 TQVLVEKSIAGWKE
+202 TQILVEKSIAGWKE
-216 IEFEVMRDHMGNTIT
+216 IEFEVMRDSKGNTIT

-368 AKRDL
+368 AKREL

-386 ADSFEM
+386 ADTFEM

-405 DTLNLPKFAAES
+405 DTLNLPKFATES
-417 AEALWHIAVH
+417 EENLWHIATH

-444 SVQEMHDK
+444 SIEKMHEE

-461 KLENL
+461 KILNL
-466 LAYEQELSKGVLT
+466 LNYERELAKGQLT
-479 EELYTRGKKLGYPDA
+479 EELYTQGKKLGYPDST
-494 AIARLSG
+494 IARLSG
-501 CKIPYAR
+501 CEVTFER
-508 KTTFRMVDTCAGEFA
+508 KPTFKMVDTCAGEFA

-532 YDTEESGGED
+532 YDTEEAGGED
-542 EALEFIGGD
+542 EALEFIGEN
-551 RQKPTVMVLGS
+551 REKQTVIVLGS

-591 VLVNNNP
+591 VIINNNP

-618 EDVLDIIR
+618 EDVLDIIN

-648 LAANSIPILGS
+648 LAAHNIPILGS

-665 MAEDRERFDAL
+665 MAEDRERFDEL
-676 LERTGIKRPR
+676 LERSGIKRPK
-686 GFTVMTADEALTAA
+686 GHTIMTTEEALNAA
-700 RELGYPVL
+700 RDLGYPVL

-723 YCDEDIEEYMAIIL
+723 YCDEDIQEYMAIIL
-737 THRQDNPVLI
+737 SHKQDNPVLI

-763 GENILIPGIM
+763 GDDILIPGIM

-791 AGDIDDDMADK
+791 ASDIDDDMSAK
-802 IVSTTETLCRELH
+802 IVATTETLCRELNAL
-815 GIGLINLQYILT
+815 GLINLQYILMD
-827 GGEIYVI
+827 GEIYVI

-857 LATRVSLG
+857 LATKVSLG
-865 EKLTDLGYGTGLYPP
+865 YKLVDLGFGTGLYKP

-892 FEKLQ
+892 FEKLT

-920 EEALYKGLIASNH
+920 EEALYKGLIASGH
-933 KMTREG
+933 KMTKG

-949 DKHEIGEVAKKFARM
+949 DKPEIGEIAKKFDKM
-964 GFTLYA
+964 GFAIYA
-970 TAGTALVLAKV
+970 TTGTAMVLAKV
-981 GLAVKL
+981 GLSVKI

-998 LTLLES
+998 ITLLES
-1004 GQVDYVIST
+1004 GKVNYVIST

-1052 MSRYTPENTEIVDIN
+1052 MSRYTPENTEIIDIN
-1067 HLKAEK
+1067 NLKERK
-1073 QRLHFTKMT
+1073 QKLKFTKMS
-1082 ACSNDYIYINCFD
+1082 ACSNDYIYINLFD
-1095 PANAVA
+1095 KENTVS
-1101 SPEFLSIYLSD
+1101 SPEFLSIFLSD

-1126 PSDTADARMVMFNLD
+1126 PSDVADAQMRMFNLD
-1141 GSEGLMCGNGI
+1141 GSEGMMCGNGI

-1162 GIAKGEPVGKGRYR
+1162 GIAKGQKVGEGRHV
-1176 LRIDTASGVKEC
+1176 LHIDTKSGVKEC

-1200 TVDMGRAEL
+1200 TVDMGKAEL
-1209 SPRLVPVNLEG
+1209 APEKVPVRLEG
-1220 DRVVNK
+1220 EKVVNK
-1226 PVSIDGEV
+1226 PISIGGNV
-1234 FRITCCSMGNPHAT
+1234 YRITCCSMGNPHCT
-1248 VFVPSVDKLDLERL
+1248 VFVPSVDKLDLEDL
-1262 GPKFEHDPLFPER
+1262 GPKFEHDPMFPDR
-1275 VNVGFVEV
+1275 VNVEFVEV
-1283 IDETTLKA
+1283 IDQHTLKA

-1310 AVVAATVN
+1310 AVVAATLN
-1318 GYCQKGQDVRVI
+1318 GYCEKGKDIRVI

-1335 LRINYTDE
+1335 LKIHYTDE
-1343 RVLMTGRADKVF
+1343 RVLMTGKAEKVY
-1355 DGTVEV
+1355 DGVVEV

>member
-59 AMADRIYIEPLTLT
+59 AMADKIYIEPLNLT
-73 TVKRIIEKE
+73 TIKRIIEKE
-82 RPDSILSGFG
+82 KPDSILSGFG

-106 GFLDKMGVR
+106 GFLESHNVR

-128 DRQLFKDAM
+128 DRQMFKDTM
-137 ERIGQPC
+137 EKIGQPC
-144 VPSKVVNTVADA
+144 IPSKVVTTVEDA
-156 EAFAA
+156 EAFAL

-175 GGTGGGIVDDANA
+175 GGSGGGIVNNQEE

-202 TQVLVEKSIAGWKE
+202 TQILVEKSIAGWKE
-216 IEFEVMRDHMGNTIT
+216 IEFEVMRDSKGNTIT

-368 AKRDL
+368 AKREL

-386 ADSFEM
+386 ADTFEM

-405 DTLNLPKFAAES
+405 DTLNLPKFATES
-417 AEALWHIAVH
+417 EENLWHIAVH

-444 SVQEMHDK
+444 SVEKMHEE

-461 KLENL
+461 KILNL
-466 LAYEQELSKGVLT
+466 LNYERELAKGQLT
-479 EELYTRGKKLGYPDA
+479 QELYTQGKKLGYPDST
-494 AIARLSG
+494 IARLSG
-501 CKIPYAR
+501 CEVTFER
-508 KTTFRMVDTCAGEFA
+508 KPTFKMVDTCAGEFA

-532 YDTEESGGED
+532 YDTEEAGGED
-542 EALEFIGGD
+542 EALEFIGEN
-551 RQKPTVMVLGS
+551 REKQTVIVLGS

-591 VLVNNNP
+591 VIINNNP

-618 EDVLDIIR
+618 EDVLDIIK

-648 LAANSIPILGS
+648 LAAHNIPILGS

-665 MAEDRERFDAL
+665 MAEDRERFDEL
-676 LERTGIKRPR
+676 LERSGIKRPK
-686 GFTVMTADEALTAA
+686 GHTIMTTEEALTAA
-700 RELGYPVL
+700 RDLGYPVL

-723 YCDEDIEEYMAIIL
+723 YCDEDIQEYMAIIL
-737 THRQDNPVLI
+737 SHKQDNPVLI

-791 AGDIDDDMADK
+791 ASDIDDDMSAK
-802 IVSTTETLCRELH
+802 IVATTETLCRELNAL
-815 GIGLINLQYILT
+815 GLINLQYILMD
-827 GGEIYVI
+827 GEIYVI

-857 LATRVSLG
+857 LATKVSLG
-865 EKLTDLGYGTGLYPP
+865 YKLVDLGFGTGLYKP

-892 FEKLQ
+892 FEKLT

-920 EEALYKGLIASNH
+920 EEALYKGLIASGH
-933 KMTREG
+933 KMTKG

-949 DKHEIGEVAKKFARM
+949 DKPEIGEIAKKFDKM
-964 GFTLYA
+964 GFAIYA
-970 TAGTALVLAKV
+970 TTGTAMVLAKV
-981 GLAVKL
+981 GLSVKI

-998 LTLLES
+998 ITLLES
-1004 GQVDYVIST
+1004 GKVNYVIST

-1052 MSRYTPENTEIVDIN
+1052 MSRYTPENTEIIDIN
-1067 HLKAEK
+1067 NLKERK
-1073 QRLHFTKMT
+1073 QKLKFTKMS
-1082 ACSNDYIYINCFD
+1082 ACSNDYIYINLFD
-1095 PANAVA
+1095 KENTVS
-1101 SPEFLSIYLSD
+1101 SPEFLSIFLSD

-1126 PSDTADARMVMFNLD
+1126 PSDVADAQMRMFNLD
-1141 GSEGLMCGNGI
+1141 GSEGMMCGNGI

-1162 GIAKGEPVGKGRYR
+1162 GIAKGQKVGEGRHV
-1176 LRIDTASGVKEC
+1176 LHIDTKSGVKEC

-1200 TVDMGRAEL
+1200 TVDMGKAEL
-1209 SPRLVPVNLEG
+1209 APEKVPVRLEG
-1220 DRVVNK
+1220 EKVVNK
-1226 PVSIDGEV
+1226 PISIGGNV
-1234 FRITCCSMGNPHAT
+1234 YRITCCSMGNPHCT
-1248 VFVPSVDKLDLERL
+1248 VFVPSVDKLDLEDL
-1262 GPKFEHDPLFPER
+1262 GPKFEHDPMFPDR
-1275 VNVGFVEV
+1275 VNVEFVEV
-1283 IDETTLKA
+1283 IDQHTLKA

-1310 AVVAATVN
+1310 AVVAATLN
-1318 GYCQKGQDVRVI
+1318 GYCEKGKDIRVI

-1335 LRINYTDE
+1335 LKIHYTDE
-1343 RVLMTGRADKVF
+1343 RVLMTGKAEKVY
-1355 DGTVEV
+1355 DGVVEV